1 MKRSF
6 ALSSVA
12 HIAFIALIVIP
23 GYRKT
28 FYLSSEVISVKLVSE
43 EHPAPKQVVKAPP
56 PKEEKVE
63 PKKEEPKAKI
73 AYEPEKKTRK
83 TETEKAP
90 PSKAKTEPKKTEP
103 ARPTPAKTS
112 ATGGSESKV
121 RVDDKDFRFAYYL
134 EIVKERISSNWSP
147 PPVAGA
153 AEGVVSTVYFKI
165 SRDGHLMD
173 VKIEKTSEFDLFDR
187 SALRAVDR
195 SSPLPPL
202 PAGFKGSWLGVHF
215 EFEQK
220 SG

>member
-1 MKRSF
+1 VKRSF
-6 ALSSVA
+6 AISSVA
-12 HIAFIALIVIP
+12 HLAFIVLIVVP
-23 GYRKT
+23 GFRKT
-28 FYLSSEVISVKLVSE
+28 LYLSSEVISVKLVTE
-43 EHPAPKQVVKAPP
+43 ERPAPKQVVKAPP
-56 PKEEKVE
+56 KEEKVI
-63 PKKEEPKAKI
+63 PKKEEPKAKM
-73 AYEPEKKTRK
+73 AYKPKKKTRK
-83 TETEKAP
+83 TETKKAP
-90 PSKAKTEPKKTEP
+90 PSKNETKPKPTEP
-103 ARPTPAKTS
+103 ARSTSAKTTAKS
-112 ATGGSESKV
+112 GSGSKV

-165 SRDGHLMD
+165 SRDGRLKD

-187 SALRAVDR
+187 SALRAVDS